1 MAIENWPP
9 RNDSRRCD
17 CPRCREARAIDRLA
31 NQSLSVALRHA
42 QNRAESE
49 LRFEAAQPPGPLTLP
64 GKFSG
69 WRAATPLPTVLSPGR
84 PHLFGV
90 TGTPLLYRVYEEGK
104 QIPLYIGMVT
114 RSSIASRVAS
124 HMRGLLT
131 RAGTLAGTPAARA
144 ISAVTAADFQ
154 RSRSEIEKLRILVAQ
169 SGRASRVKVQHGSVE
184 LPGNKPPDAKLLHAY
199 EAALQVIERPHSYVG
214 TVWTFEDD
222 FEDDLAFMDG

>member
-9 RNDSRRCD
+9 RNNSPRGD
-17 CPRCREARAIDRLA
+17 CPRCRQAREIDRLA

-49 LRFEAAQPPGPLTLP
+49 LRFEAAQSPGAITLP
-64 GKFSG
+64 GRFSG
-69 WRAATPLPTVLSPGR
+69 WRAATPLPIVLSPSR

-90 TGTPLLYRVYEEGK
+90 TGTPLLYRIHEEGK

-131 RAGTLAGTPAARA
+131 RAGTLARTPAARA
-144 ISAVTAADFQ
+144 ISAVTPADFQ
-154 RSRSEIEKLRILVAQ
+154 RSRSEIEKLRILVTQ
-169 SGRASRVKVQHGSVE
+169 SGRASLVKVQYGCVE
-184 LPGNKPPDAKLLHAY
+184 LPGDKRPDAKLLHAY

-214 TVWTFEDD
+214 TVWTFEDYV
-222 FEDDLAFMDG
+222 EDDLEFMDG

>member
-1 MAIENWPP
+1 MALENWP
-9 RNDSRRCD
+9 RNDSGRCD
-17 CPRCREARAIDRLA
+17 CPRCRQSRVIDRLA
-31 NQSLSVALRHA
+31 DRSLSVALRHA
-42 QNRAESE
+42 QNRTEGE
-49 LRFEAAQPPGPLTLP
+49 LGFEAAQPQGPITLP

-69 WRAATPLPTVLSPGR
+69 WREATPLQTVLSRSR

-90 TGTPLLYRVYEEGK
+90 TRVPLLYRIYEGGK

-114 RSSIASRVAS
+114 GSSIAARVAS

-144 ISAVTAADFQ
+144 IAAVSTADFQ
-154 RSRSEIEKLRILVAQ
+154 RSGSEIEKLRILVAQ
-169 SGRASRVKVQHGSVE
+169 SGRASRVKVQHGAVE
-184 LPGNKPPDAKLLHAY
+184 LPGNKPPDPKLLHAY

-222 FEDDLAFMDG
+222 LAFMDG